1 MALIN
6 DLLDLHSDPL
16 KSMSWEL
23 ITLVCETCCFNNAMQ
38 NVLYGC
44 AGEQDL
50 RSSRGRIAREVNRWV
65 LVNAQAAGFL
75 PAPPPFPNQFDLRP
89 PPVPSGCS
97 GNAQ

>member
-6 DLLDLHSDPL
+6 DLLDLHADPL

-23 ITLVCETCCFNNAMQ
+23 ITLVSETCCFNEAMRNA
-38 NVLYGC
+38 LYGC
-44 AGEQDL
+44 SGEQDL
-50 RSSRGRIAREVNRWV
+50 RRSGNRIAREVNRWV

-89 PPVPSGCS
+89 PPVPAGR
-97 GNAQ
+97 GGIAQ